1 MRLCSPGSLAVTVVL
16 LPELDGW
23 LSAPWALGAR
33 PGAVLV
39 SRGRCTLCDVLP
51 FLLELL
57 VWVLR
62 EVDLLGCLGSAES
75 WEGLRAWIEPRRVA
89 KSVLISAT
97 VALIESMV
105 GS

>member
-1 MRLCSPGSLAVTVVL
+1 M
-16 LPELDGW
+16 
-23 LSAPWALGAR
+23 
-33 PGAVLV
+33 
-39 SRGRCTLCDVLP
+39 CDVLP

-75 WEGLRAWIEPRRVA
+75 WEGLRAWIEPCRVA

-97 VALIESMV
+97 VALIVSMV